1 MIYWFLTWGYNTS
14 KAWASLPITLVIET
28 STFRRRVISLTL
40 IFNLKLS
47 FHHDKSLP
55 ITLTYLQRY
64 ELFFKLIA
72 FWTNFFF
79 FLCLRSQTH
88 LYNSKIGTTS
98 KSISKS
104 CKMIIFLVHKC
115 HSSIA
120 QVHLTMVQERLSV
133 DKQSLWSL
141 RLWVIFRL
149 SNVENLELINKIT
162 IFAHE
167 NGTQRKLGK
176 RI

>member
-1 MIYWFLTWGYNTS
+1 MGTIEYCFFEVVEGPWPTINNSPRFMIYWFLTWGYNTS

-79 FLCLRSQTH
+79 FLYLRSQTH

-120 QVHLTMVQERLSV
+120 QVHLTMAQERL
-133 DKQSLWSL
+133 LW
-141 RLWVIFRL
+141 FNNL
-149 SNVENLELINKIT
+149 SG
-162 IFAHE
+162 A
-167 NGTQRKLGK
+167 
-176 RI
+176 